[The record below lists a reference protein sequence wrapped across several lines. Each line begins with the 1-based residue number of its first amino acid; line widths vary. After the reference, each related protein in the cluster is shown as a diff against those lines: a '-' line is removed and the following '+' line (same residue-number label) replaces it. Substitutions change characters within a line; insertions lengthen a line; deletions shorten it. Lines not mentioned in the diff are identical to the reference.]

1 MTRERLQLLSMEE
14 LLALARNEG
23 YELSEPAD
31 RSTLIETILETLEEQ
46 RRERQEENNP
56 NVRVEETKFEV
67 SSDDELALAGAD
79 EFPIPKR
86 YNQTRITFL
95 VRDPHWAFAF
105 WEIDDHD
112 AARLKKSS
120 PDQVMLR
127 VHDVELLQYDGSS
140 SNFSF
145 DIPVRPTDSSW
156 YIYLPNENCAYVL
169 ELGMLSGRRFTC
181 LARSNVIRTPRET
194 PAPAAPAGEGEQPG
208 EAEILL
214 ELMSDLGDLESYSSS
229 EIIPQRILSELKD

>member
-14 LLALARNEG
+14 LLVLARNEG

-31 RSTLIETILETLEEQ
+31 RSTLIDTILETLEEQ
-46 RRERQEENNP
+46 RRERQEENNSS
-56 NVRVEETKFEV
+56 VRVEETKYEV
-67 SSDDELALAGAD
+67 SSDDELAPSGDDAY
-79 EFPIPKR
+79 PIPKR
-86 YNQTRITFL
+86 YNQTRITLL

-112 AARLKKSS
+112 VARIRKNS
-120 PDQVMLR
+120 PEQVLLR
-127 VHDVELLQYDGSS
+127 VHDVELLQYDGSR

-145 DIPVRPTDSSW
+145 DIPVRLTDSSW
-156 YIYLPNENCAYVL
+156 YIYLPNQDCSYVL

-194 PAPAAPAGEGEQPG
+194 PAPGAPGGGEQSESG
-208 EAEILL
+208 EVLL
-214 ELMSDLGDLESYSSS
+214 ELMSDLEDLGRYSSS